1 MIKFRNKIKK
11 KYKLNLIVYTNV
23 NGKKLNPQK
32 DKNYTDV
39 MKTKALK
46 DALDKYSF
54 DIIYGGARRDEEA
67 SRSKERIVSV
77 REQGHLWNPKIKNLS
92 YGIFLIM
99 KKRHSNSKG
108 FPSIKL
114 DRSRYLALHISR
126 KNWNRGSLFC
136 KKRDCIKESESY
148 FLIDDSRFKIQK
160 NEKIENE
167 SIRFRTLGCYP
178 LTAGIKSRANTL
190 KDIIS
195 ETLKQ
200 KNSERSGRLIDTD
213 KLNSM
218 EIKKREG
225 YFDEYKKV
233 VTCGSVDDGKSTL
246 IGRIIFETQNILN
259 DQKLKLKKLSSR
271 FGTTG
276 SKLDYAL
283 LLDGLQD
290 EREQGITIDVAH
302 RYINY
307 KNQRLVFHDSPGH
320 YQYIANVI
328 TAASNC
334 DIAILLIDVKKGI
347 LEQTIRHL
355 KILNFL
361 NLKNIIFALN
371 KIDLVKYIKKIF
383 FKLKKNLE
391 KNIQSNVKSSFVP
404 ISALNGDNVVFKS
417 KKMKWYKRKV
427 YLI

>member
-1 MIKFRNKIKK
+1 MSSKSLLKNLESEAISIIRDSYSKSSNPVMMYSIGKDSSVLLHLARKAFFPSTIPFPLLHIDTKWKFKEMIKFRNKIKK

-77 REQGHLWNPKIKNLS
+77 REQGHLWNPKNQKPELWNLFN
-92 YGIFLIM
+92 YE
-99 KKRHSNSKG
+99 KKDTQTLRVFPLSNWTEVD
-108 FPSIKL
+108 IW
-114 DRSRYLALHISR
+114 RYIYQEKIEIVDLYFA
-126 KNWNRGSLFC
+126 
-136 KKRDCIKESESY
+136 KKRDCIKRGESY

-225 YFDEYKKV
+225 YF
-233 VTCGSVDDGKSTL
+233 
-246 IGRIIFETQNILN
+246 
-259 DQKLKLKKLSSR
+259 
-271 FGTTG
+271 
-276 SKLDYAL
+276 
-283 LLDGLQD
+283 
-290 EREQGITIDVAH
+290 
-302 RYINY
+302 
-307 KNQRLVFHDSPGH
+307 
-320 YQYIANVI
+320 
-328 TAASNC
+328 
-334 DIAILLIDVKKGI
+334 
-347 LEQTIRHL
+347 
-355 KILNFL
+355 
-361 NLKNIIFALN
+361 
-371 KIDLVKYIKKIF
+371 
-383 FKLKKNLE
+383 
-391 KNIQSNVKSSFVP
+391 
-404 ISALNGDNVVFKS
+404 
-417 KKMKWYKRKV
+417 
-427 YLI
+427 